1 MLIYSHHDPRFYDR
15 RLHKG
20 GSSTTTEGAR
30 TTTTNTDRRVAVQ
43 DGVAVTGEGASY
55 STSSS
60 LWMQDAS
67 DRSTWMQDNSDRS
80 TYFQDNSN
88 SSDAVVA
95 MASMGADVIKAS
107 GGAVV
112 DLYKNAGAQNA
123 DTWNTTIMQGARLV
137 DKLIDKAAAENSLA
151 SKVVDSFTPNENKN
165 AENIKYAAIAAG
177 VIGAAALWSKKS

>member
-20 GSSTTTEGAR
+20 GSSSTTTEGAR

-60 LWMQDAS
+60 VWM
-67 DRSTWMQDNSDRS
+67 
-80 TYFQDNSN
+80 QDNSN

-95 MASMGADVIKAS
+95 MANMGADVIKSS

-112 DLYKNAGAQNA
+112 DLYKNAGAQSA

-177 VIGAAALWSKKS
+177 VIGVAALWGKKS

>member
-1 MLIYSHHDPRFYDR
+1 MDLLRE
-15 RLHKG
+15 RLKARG
-20 GSSTTTEGAR
+20 ALCAVLRGDSEENTQTTGAT
-30 TTTTNTDRRVAVQ
+30 TTTTNTDRRVAAQ
-43 DGVAVTGEGASY
+43 DAVVVGEGGAF
-55 STSSS
+55 SSS
-60 LWMQDAS
+60 YTS
-67 DRSTWMQDNSDRS
+67 VFT
-80 TYFQDNSN
+80 DNSN

-95 MASMGADVIKAS
+95 MANMGADVIKAS

-112 DLYKNAGAQNA
+112 DLYENAGQRNA

-177 VIGAAALWSKKS
+177 VIGIAALWGKKA

>member
-1 MLIYSHHDPRFYDR
+1 MLIYSHHDPRFYGR

-20 GSSTTTEGAR
+20 GSSSTTTEGAR
-30 TTTTNTDRRVAVQ
+30 TTTTNTDRRAAVQ
-43 DGVAVTGEGASY
+43 DGVAVTGDGSSY
-55 STSSS
+55 SSSS
-60 LWMQDAS
+60 SVWMQDAS
-67 DRSTWMQDNSDRS
+67 DRSTWI
-80 TYFQDNSN
+80 QDNSN

-95 MASMGADVIKAS
+95 MANMGADVIKSS

-112 DLYKNAGAQNA
+112 ELYKNAGAQNA

-151 SKVVDSFTPNENKN
+151 SKVVDAFTPNENKN

-177 VIGAAALWSKKS
+177 VIGVVALWSKKS

>member
-1 MLIYSHHDPRFYDR
+1 MDLLRE
-15 RLHKG
+15 RLKARGALCAVLRG
-20 GSSTTTEGAR
+20 GGGDSSSTTGAT
-30 TTTTNTDRRVAVQ
+30 TTTTNTDERMAVQ
-43 DGVAVTGEGASY
+43 DGIGTNGDGNTVIY
-55 STSSS
+55 S
-60 LWMQDAS
+60 
-67 DRSTWMQDNSDRS
+67 
-80 TYFQDNSN
+80 SN

-95 MASMGADVIKAS
+95 MANMGADVIKAS

-112 DLYKNAGAQNA
+112 DLFQNAGQRNA

-177 VIGAAALWSKKS
+177 VIGVAALWGKKS